1 MSLLD
6 PALRRITSI
15 REAEYRPYDRYGAVI
30 PGLSW
35 VPLSNDCE
43 TEGRGCY
50 LLRFA
55 PGAASRPHEH
65 AEGEE
70 FLVLDGVLEDS
81 DGQCLT
87 AGDFVSYQAGSR
99 HFSTAPKGCTLLV
112 LLASGNRPV
121 EGA

>member
-15 REAEYRPYDRYGAVI
+15 REAEFRPYDRYGAAI

-35 VPLSNDCE
+35 VPLNG
-43 TEGRGCY
+43 EGGGCF

-55 PGAASRPHEH
+55 AGAASRPHEH

-70 FLVLDGVLEDS
+70 FLVLDGELEDC
-81 DGQCLT
+81 DGQRLT
-87 AGDFVSYQAGSR
+87 AGDFVSYRAGSR
-99 HFSTAPKGCTLLV
+99 HFSTAPKGCTILV
-112 LLASGNRPV
+112 LLASGNRLI